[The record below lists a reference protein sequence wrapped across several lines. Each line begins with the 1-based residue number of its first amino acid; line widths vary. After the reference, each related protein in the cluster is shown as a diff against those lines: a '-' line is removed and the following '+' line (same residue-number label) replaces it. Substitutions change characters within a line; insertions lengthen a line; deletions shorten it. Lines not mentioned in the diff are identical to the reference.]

1 MKRKVCFEENLRFRS
16 SSYFQVQRCM
26 GTTISIRPL
35 KLIASLNERLD
46 VYCLQRTFTIT
57 KCVLSKNVVTDQK
70 VHGKHCTER
79 CIYIS
84 SFHIYFFIYL
94 SFLISTSS
102 LFDKRGMEATK
113 THIKFPLM
121 LCLSVQRKT
130 CFDNIIIIKF
140 ETKNTHIGKKA
151 FYIRL
156 KEDEIMMIFSS
167 PG

>member
-1 MKRKVCFEENLRFRS
+1 MFIAFKEHLQLQNVFFLKMLLRI
-16 SSYFQVQRCM
+16 M
-26 GTTISIRPL
+26 GN
-35 KLIASLNERLD
+35 IAQND
-46 VYCLQRTFTIT
+46 AVY
-57 KCVLSKNVVTDQK
+57 
-70 VHGKHCTER
+70 
-79 CIYIS
+79 IYIS

>member
-1 MKRKVCFEENLRFRS
+1 MKGLMFIAFKEHLQLQNVFFLKMLLRIKKS
-16 SSYFQVQRCM
+16 M
-26 GTTISIRPL
+26 GNIAQNYAVNGYILPL
-35 KLIASLNERLD
+35 RNIYHL
-46 VYCLQRTFTIT
+46 F
-57 KCVLSKNVVTDQK
+57 
-70 VHGKHCTER
+70 
-79 CIYIS
+79 IYI
-84 SFHIYFFIYL
+84 FFIYL

-121 LCLSVQRKT
+121 LCLSVRRKT

>member
-1 MKRKVCFEENLRFRS
+1 MFIAFKEHLQLQNVFFLKMLLRI
-16 SSYFQVQRCM
+16 M
-26 GTTISIRPL
+26 GN
-35 KLIASLNERLD
+35 IAQND
-46 VYCLQRTFTIT
+46 AV
-57 KCVLSKNVVTDQK
+57 
-70 VHGKHCTER
+70 
-79 CIYIS
+79 YIS
-84 SFHIYFFIYL
+84 SFHIYFSIYL

>member
-70 VHGKHCTER
+70 VHGKHCTE
-79 CIYIS
+79 
-84 SFHIYFFIYL
+84 L
-94 SFLISTSS
+94 S
-102 LFDKRGMEATK
+102 
-113 THIKFPLM
+113 
-121 LCLSVQRKT
+121 
-130 CFDNIIIIKF
+130 
-140 ETKNTHIGKKA
+140 
-151 FYIRL
+151 
-156 KEDEIMMIFSS
+156 
-167 PG
+167 

>member
-1 MKRKVCFEENLRFRS
+1 MFIAFKEHLQLQNVFFLKMLLR
-16 SSYFQVQRCM
+16 
-26 GTTISIRPL
+26 I
-35 KLIASLNERLD
+35 
-46 VYCLQRTFTIT
+46 
-57 KCVLSKNVVTDQK
+57 
-70 VHGKHCTER
+70 
-79 CIYIS
+79 IYIY
-84 SFHIYFFIYL
+84 IYHLFIYIFFIYL

>member
-1 MKRKVCFEENLRFRS
+1 MLLR
-16 SSYFQVQRCM
+16 
-26 GTTISIRPL
+26 IIR
-35 KLIASLNERLD
+35 ID
-46 VYCLQRTFTIT
+46 I
-57 KCVLSKNVVTDQK
+57 
-70 VHGKHCTER
+70 
-79 CIYIS
+79 CIYIYS
-84 SFHIYFFIYL
+84 FFIHL

-121 LCLSVQRKT
+121 LCLSVRRKT

>member
-1 MKRKVCFEENLRFRS
+1 
-16 SSYFQVQRCM
+16 
-26 GTTISIRPL
+26 
-35 KLIASLNERLD
+35 
-46 VYCLQRTFTIT
+46 
-57 KCVLSKNVVTDQK
+57 
-70 VHGKHCTER
+70 
-79 CIYIS
+79 
-84 SFHIYFFIYL
+84 
-94 SFLISTSS
+94 
-102 LFDKRGMEATK
+102 MEATK

>member
-16 SSYFQVQRCM
+16 SSYLQVQRCM
-26 GTTISIRPL
+26 GTTNSIRPL
-35 KLIASLNERLD
+35 KLIVPLNERFD
-46 VYCLQRTFTIT
+46 FDCFQRTFITIE
-57 KCVLSKNVVTDQK
+57 CVPLYLV
-70 VHGKHCTER
+70 
-79 CIYIS
+79 CIYS
-84 SFHIYFFIYL
+84 YTMYL

-121 LCLSVQRKT
+121 LCLSVRRKT

>member
-57 KCVLSKNVVTDQK
+57 KCVLSKNVVTDYIY
-70 VHGKHCTER
+70 HLF
-79 CIYIS
+79 IYI
-84 SFHIYFFIYL
+84 FFIYL

>member
-1 MKRKVCFEENLRFRS
+1 MKGLMFIAFKEHLQLQNVFFLKMLLRI
-16 SSYFQVQRCM
+16 M
-26 GTTISIRPL
+26 GN
-35 KLIASLNERLD
+35 IAQND
-46 VYCLQRTFTIT
+46 AVY
-57 KCVLSKNVVTDQK
+57 
-70 VHGKHCTER
+70 
-79 CIYIS
+79 IYIS

>member
-16 SSYFQVQRCM
+16 SSYLQVQRCM
-26 GTTISIRPL
+26 GTRNSIRPL
-35 KLIASLNERLD
+35 KLIVPLNERFDFNCFQTPFLIIE
-46 VYCLQRTFTIT
+46 C
-57 KCVLSKNVVTDQK
+57 NVFPYK
-70 VHGKHCTER
+70 MLLR
-79 CIYIS
+79 IS
-84 SFHIYFFIYL
+84 YSMYL

-121 LCLSVQRKT
+121 LCLSVRRKT

>member
-1 MKRKVCFEENLRFRS
+1 MKGLMFIAFKEHLQLQNVFFLKMLLRIKKS
-16 SSYFQVQRCM
+16 WE
-26 GTTISIRPL
+26 TL
-35 KLIASLNERLD
+35 H
-46 VYCLQRTFTIT
+46 RTMRF
-57 KCVLSKNVVTDQK
+57 
-70 VHGKHCTER
+70 
-79 CIYIS
+79 IYIS

-121 LCLSVQRKT
+121 LCLSVRRKT